1 MLLFLTHNII
11 VDIMHV
17 SLIHILINQ
26 FLMDILVNIV
36 IFEVGHFSVRLG
48 TLGARFRNE
57 CWHLWV
63 GEG

>member
-17 SLIHILINQ
+17 SLIQILINQ

-48 TLGARFRNE
+48 TLGAGVRDD
-57 CWHLWV
+57 CWHILV